1 MSPHYQ
7 WEVLTSRLE
16 KKVATKTA
24 GTELKGSVGL
34 APALSQE
41 EMEESERCLYK
52 ATRGG
57 QSPRRRSGQKE
68 TFHGINVPKKLF
80 LNKINYK

>member
-52 ATRGG
+52 ATGG
-57 QSPRRRSGQKE
+57 ARAPGGALARKKPFTGSTCQK
-68 TFHGINVPKKLF
+68 
-80 LNKINYK
+80 NYF